1 MVWILITYYI
11 FLEFIEIK
19 IEDGVEDWIWKL
31 RMYSTYGMNSQNLP
45 RFSGINSKK
54 KKKKENEGCPEL

>member
-1 MVWILITYYI
+1 MVLILITYSI

-19 IEDGVEDWIWKL
+19 IEDRVEDWIWKL
-31 RMYSTYGMNSQNLP
+31 RMYFTYGMNSQNLP

-54 KKKKENEGCPEL
+54 KNKGNEGCPEL